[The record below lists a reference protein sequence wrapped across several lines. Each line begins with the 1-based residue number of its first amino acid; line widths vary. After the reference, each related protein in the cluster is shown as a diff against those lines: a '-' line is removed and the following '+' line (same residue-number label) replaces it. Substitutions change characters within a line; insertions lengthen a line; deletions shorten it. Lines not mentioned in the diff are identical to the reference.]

1 MPDIVCT
8 CIYKTFEDSSV
19 SLWSTAL
26 EFLLSAV
33 IGAIGIVINY
43 RFIKKL
49 KDEKRKVPLGRK
61 GNVIEPI
68 MNWFCQF
75 QLVYWPYHL
84 TFFWIVFNG
93 VIPTDYMNGW
103 WCNVSTQIGIKFGRM
118 YIAYNSLFVA
128 LIRYIY
134 IVHRKKLNQWD
145 FEKVGKCF
153 QIASVM
159 MPLLIEMLGLFV
171 NPYEMFQEQE
181 GFNECIAHY
190 AGLNTTE
197 VVQVPTPYPLVWTL
211 RLLPQS
217 LVTAFHWTVQGVSL
231 IVGLN
236 FAEFVMYFYI
246 LKTIQRYLLNIQI

>member
-1 MPDIVCT
+1 MGDFCICLEHFITMKGTNIVLSVLELLFLSIIIIIGVVVNS
-8 CIYKTFEDSSV
+8 IY
-19 SLWSTAL
+19 
-26 EFLLSAV
+26 
-33 IGAIGIVINY
+33 
-43 RFIKKL
+43 RKKL
-49 KDEKRKVPLGRK
+49 FQEKKNMPIGRK

-75 QLVYWPYHL
+75 QLVYWSYHL

-134 IVHRKKLNQWD
+134 IVHRKTSNQWD
-145 FEKVGKCF
+145 FEKVGKGF

-159 MPLLIEMLGLFV
+159 IPVSIEMFGVFV
-171 NPYEMFQEQE
+171 NPYQGYQEQE

-190 AGLNTTE
+190 VGLNTTE

-217 LVTAFHWTVQGVSL
+217 LASAFHWTVQGISF

-246 LKTIQRYLLNIQI
+246 LKTIQRYLLNI